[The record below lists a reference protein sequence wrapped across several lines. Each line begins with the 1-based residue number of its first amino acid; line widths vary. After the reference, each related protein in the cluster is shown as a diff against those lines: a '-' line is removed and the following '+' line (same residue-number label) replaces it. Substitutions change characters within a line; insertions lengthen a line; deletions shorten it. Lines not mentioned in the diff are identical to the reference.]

1 MKTKHHT
8 IFHHHE
14 DPDTFKARF
23 SKHVSDLTTGFEQPR
38 NPFLADEAAELIQLG
53 TRGVMGPG
61 VSNMVRTIENPGIS
75 QHKKFRENRIIKKTK
90 GYMILSQR
98 TNCPYSN
105 LQIQEGTEI
114 KEMKLQV
121 RLFPQMYIFTQIRGG
136 DMDQFFSHKTLKYP
150 PALTKC
156 GDLRHGEKSDLLKCL
171 QPTPPKSHLPSV
183 FAAALEEFVLANMM
197 KLKKNHTFVDYCS
210 EMLNLQLQHYTRE
223 YDAQRI
229 DVVFDTYKQVNLKSS
244 ARTKR
249 GKGIRYKVQVN
260 SVTLTN

>member
-23 SKHVSDLTTGFEQPR
+23 SKHVSDLTTGFEQLG

-121 RLFPQMYIFTQIRGG
+121 RLFP
-136 DMDQFFSHKTLKYP
+136 
-150 PALTKC
+150 
-156 GDLRHGEKSDLLKCL
+156 
-171 QPTPPKSHLPSV
+171 
-183 FAAALEEFVLANMM
+183 
-197 KLKKNHTFVDYCS
+197 
-210 EMLNLQLQHYTRE
+210 
-223 YDAQRI
+223 
-229 DVVFDTYKQVNLKSS
+229 
-244 ARTKR
+244 
-249 GKGIRYKVQVN
+249 
-260 SVTLTN
+260 